1 MGAPQSQG
9 PLKMGGAR
17 SLRFHL
23 PWLRLRGKTPHLQ
36 GVLRGR
42 TLRFSTE
49 ASVRARK
56 PPPLARPGAELA
68 GPPRPPA
75 PRGRCSA
82 ISLIFMGVNREAPS
96 ISVLCGQLVGLE

>member
-9 PLKMGGAR
+9 PLKMGG
-17 SLRFHL
+17 
-23 PWLRLRGKTPHLQ
+23 GKKLA
-36 GVLRGR
+36 
-42 TLRFSTE
+42 FS
-49 ASVRARK
+49 
-56 PPPLARPGAELA
+56 PPLAETARENTAPSGGSPRTNPAVFHGGQCAGTKAPSASPARGRARRPG
-68 GPPRPPA
+68 PPPA